1 MGKRLAHACAGSAR
15 VARTLEIL
23 AVPSAVL
30 CRRSGCSRGQQRLR
44 ASPNVF
50 SGFREIVGPLMK
62 KGKKKCRSLD
72 FVVVLFSIVFALSR
86 NATKCTAR
94 IVCYERLPE
103 TGHPLLHAIKKRDE
117 GHGSPVQP
125 FCTSS

>member
-1 MGKRLAHACAGSAR
+1 MG
-15 VARTLEIL
+15 ARTLEIL

-86 NATKCTAR
+86 NATKYTAR
-94 IVCYERLPE
+94 IVPRHLLRALARNWARTLTRDKE
-103 TGHPLLHAIKKRDE
+103 TR
-117 GHGSPVQP
+117 
-125 FCTSS
+125 